1 MDFQLFAM
9 SGLFRNQNVAY
20 LEIERIGCPLHY
32 AIPGT
37 PEVACRKRLA
47 DLASQTRIVRGWL
60 LSLGG
65 LGSHRG
71 HTRL

>member
-1 MDFQLFAM
+1 MNFQLFATT
-9 SGLFRNQNVAY
+9 GLFRNQNVAY
-20 LEIERIGCPLHY
+20 FEIEPGCPLHY
-32 AIPGT
+32 TIPGT

-47 DLASQTRIVRGWL
+47 DLASQNRIVRGRL

-71 HTRL
+71 HTGL